1 MPVDDPTKGSSVTKK
16 RSVAIGA
23 VAFAALVALAACGD
37 SGGDQAGQG
46 TTSAS
51 PTTTS
56 AAAEAHNQADVMFAQ
71 HMIPHHQ
78 QAIEMSD
85 MILAKQGIDP
95 RVVDLANQIKAAQG
109 PEIEQMQDWLK
120 EWGQPTMPMMPG
132 PGMPGQ
138 TGMPGMPGQT
148 GMPGMPSPS
157 ATPTTTDPH
166 HTSTPSETGM
176 PSPSAMPGMP
186 GPGGMPG
193 MSEMPGMP
201 GMPMAGM
208 MSAEDMAAL
217 QNAQGVEA
225 SKLFLTQMIEHH
237 QGAITM
243 AQTEIDSGQSHPAI
257 TLAQSIIDAQQ
268 KEITTM
274 QGILATL

>member
-1 MPVDDPTKGSSVTKK
+1 VSKK
-16 RSVAIGA
+16 RSLTIGA
-23 VAFAALVALAACGD
+23 VAFAGVVALAACGG
-37 SGGDQAGQG
+37 SGGDQANQG

-109 PEIEQMQDWLK
+109 PEIEQMQGWLK

-132 PGMPGQ
+132 MEMPGQ

-148 GMPGMPSPS
+148 GMPGMPSS
-157 ATPTTTDPH
+157 GATPTTTDPH

-176 PSPSAMPGMP
+176 PSPS
-186 GPGGMPG
+186 GMPG

>member
-1 MPVDDPTKGSSVTKK
+1 
-16 RSVAIGA
+16 
-23 VAFAALVALAACGD
+23 
-37 SGGDQAGQG
+37 
-46 TTSAS
+46 
-51 PTTTS
+51 
-56 AAAEAHNQADVMFAQ
+56 MFAQ
-71 HMIPHHQ
+71 HMIPHRQ

-95 RVVDLANQIKAAQG
+95 RVVELANQIKAAQG
-109 PEIEQMQDWLK
+109 PEIEQMQGWLTQ
-120 EWGQPTMPMMPG
+120 WGLPTMPMMPG

-138 TGMPGMPGQT
+138 TGMPGMPGQ
-148 GMPGMPSPS
+148 PGMQSPS
-157 ATPTTTDPH
+157 TTPAETTDPH
-166 HTSTPSETGM
+166 HTSTPRETAM
-176 PSPSAMPGMP
+176 PSPSGMPGMP

-243 AQTEIDSGQSHPAI
+243 AQ
-257 TLAQSIIDAQQ
+257 SIIDAQQ